1 MADVGHKGR
10 QACLAGTRGEGGAMT
25 VDPKSVVANFFA
37 TFSTGDVD
45 RIMDAFTDDASWWVS
60 GTIAGMS
67 GTNSKQQLGSLLRAV
82 VPLYKEG
89 ALKIWPTSM
98 IAEGNKVAAEA
109 ESYAELNN
117 GKVYNNRYHF
127 LIKLD
132 GDKVRSVKEYSD
144 THHMLETFS

>member
-1 MADVGHKGR
+1 
-10 QACLAGTRGEGGAMT
+10 MT
-25 VDPKSVVANFFA
+25 ADPKSVVEQFFA

-45 RIMDAFTDDASWWVS
+45 RIMESLTDDASWWVS
-60 GTIAGMS
+60 GTIEGMS
-67 GTNSKQQLGSLLRAV
+67 GTNSKEQLGALLRAV

-109 ESYAELNN
+109 ESHAELTN
-117 GKVYNNRYHF
+117 GRVYNNRYHF
-127 LIKLD
+127 LVELE
-132 GDKVRSVKEYSD
+132 GGKVSSVKEYSD